1 VLSFV
6 IPGTIAGIIGIVLL
20 LADGFIFGI
29 AGKRAATSILLLIVG
44 LILASFIGLVIPF
57 LTLSDVWT
65 RVIDCVTSE
74 ASHIGPL
81 LYSFPVF
88 WIIGF
93 ALGLWQG

>member
-1 VLSFV
+1 LSFI

-29 AGKRAATSILLLIVG
+29 AGKRAATSILLVIVG

-57 LTLSDVWT
+57 LTVSGVWT
-65 RVIDCVTSE
+65 QIVDFVTSE
-74 ASHIGPL
+74 VSHVGPL

-93 ALGLWQG
+93 ALGIWQG